1 MTGSVPSGSPAQS
14 LGAEGP
20 EQLLTPGL
28 PAGRSPVPAVPDEA
42 IDGRVR
48 GPYPL
53 TVAGQRA
60 GGINKVSKTIKP
72 NGPVIQH
79 PPQPASKPT
88 ADPKD

>member
-1 MTGSVPSGSPAQS
+1 
-14 LGAEGP
+14 
-20 EQLLTPGL
+20 
-28 PAGRSPVPAVPDEA
+28 VPDEA

-79 PPQPASKPT
+79 LHQPASKPT